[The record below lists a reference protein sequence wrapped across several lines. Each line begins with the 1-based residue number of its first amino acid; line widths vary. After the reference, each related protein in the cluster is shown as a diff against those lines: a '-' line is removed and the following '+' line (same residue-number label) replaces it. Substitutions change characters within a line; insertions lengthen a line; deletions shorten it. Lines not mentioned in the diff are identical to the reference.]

1 MSRKLMGPLY
11 HFGLG
16 GTLLEASTPAMARAV
31 PDEADDR
38 QTGGLNAAVW
48 TIAIVATVMF
58 LRVAYELMIPIV
70 LGVLISFA
78 LNPLVAWLEKVHLP
92 RVVGAGLI
100 LITLATFLGLGIYSL
115 RDEATEVIE
124 GLPRAAQRVRE
135 SMERDGSS
143 GILVKL
149 RQAVEEV
156 KQTADATTGASAA
169 PDQKAAATE
178 SRGAASVISL
188 LGHATVIFFLVYFL
202 LIGGAGFKNRLISV
216 AGRRRR
222 VTAEILDDISWQ
234 VQRFLVVRLVTSV
247 IVGIATWTA
256 LALMGVEQAMFWGVA
271 AGVFNSIPYFGPIIV
286 SGGLAVVGLLQFGS
300 VIKAVQVA
308 GVALVITSLEGW
320 LLTPP
325 MMGRAARMNA
335 LTVFVGLLVWSW
347 IWGIWGTILAVPMLA
362 TMKAVCDHIEGLKP
376 IGRLMGE

>member
-1 MSRKLMGPLY
+1 
-11 HFGLG
+11 
-16 GTLLEASTPAMARAV
+16 MARAV
-31 PDEADDR
+31 TDAANDR
-38 QTGGLNAAVW
+38 QSGGLNAAVW

-78 LNPLVAWLEKVHLP
+78 LNPLVTWLERVRVP
-92 RVVGAGLI
+92 RVLGSGLI
-100 LITLATFLGLGIYSL
+100 LIAVAALLGLGIYSL

-124 GLPRAAQRVRE
+124 GLPRAAQRARE

-149 RQAVEEV
+149 RRAIAEV
-156 KQTADATTGASAA
+156 KQTADATTGASAGA
-169 PDQKAAATE
+169 DQKAAASE
-178 SRGAASVISL
+178 PRGAASVITL
-188 LGHATVIFFLVYFL
+188 LGHATVIFFLIYFL

-247 IVGIATWTA
+247 IVGAATWIA
-256 LALMGVEQAMFWGVA
+256 LMLMGVEQAMLWGAA

-300 VIKAVQVA
+300 VMKAVQVA
-308 GVALVITSLEGW
+308 GVALAITSLEGW

-325 MMGRAARMNA
+325 LMGRAARMNA

-362 TMKAVCDHIEGLKP
+362 TMKAVCDHIEDLKP

>member
-1 MSRKLMGPLY
+1 
-11 HFGLG
+11 
-16 GTLLEASTPAMARAV
+16 MARVAT
-31 PDEADDR
+31 DTADDR
-38 QTGGLNAAVW
+38 QTGTLDVAVW

-78 LNPLVAWLEKVHLP
+78 LNPVVMWLEKVRVP
-92 RVVGAGLI
+92 RVVGAGLV
-100 LITLATFLGLGIYSL
+100 LLAVAALLGLGIYSL

-149 RQAVEEV
+149 RQAVTEV
-156 KQTADATTGASAA
+156 KQTANATTGASTA
-169 PDQKAAATE
+169 PEQKAAASE
-178 SRGAASVISL
+178 PRGAASAISL

-216 AGRRRR
+216 AGTRRR

-234 VQRFLVVRLVTSV
+234 VQRFLVMRLVTSV
-247 IVGIATWTA
+247 VVGVATWIA
-256 LALMGVEQAMFWGVA
+256 LMLMGVEQAMFWGVA

-300 VIKAVQVA
+300 VMKALQVA
-308 GVALVITSLEGW
+308 GVALAITSLEGW

-325 MMGRAARMNA
+325 LMGRAARMNA

-362 TMKAVCDHIEGLKP
+362 TMKAVCDHIDGLKP

>member
-1 MSRKLMGPLY
+1 MHTAGEREPSPPG
-11 HFGLG
+11 
-16 GTLLEASTPAMARAV
+16 
-31 PDEADDR
+31 DR
-38 QTGGLNAAVW
+38 QTSGISAALW
-48 TIAIVATVMF
+48 TIAVIATVMF
-58 LRVAYELMIPIV
+58 LRVAYDLMIPIV

-78 LNPLVAWLEKVHLP
+78 LNPVVTWLEKVHVP
-92 RVVGAGLI
+92 RVLGAGLI
-100 LITLATFLGLGIYSL
+100 LLTVAVLIGLGIYSL

-124 GLPRAAQRVRE
+124 GLPRAAQRVRQ
-135 SMERDGSS
+135 SMERGGSS

-149 RQAVEEV
+149 REAVAEV
-156 KQTADATTGASAA
+156 KQTADATTGDKTTSE
-169 PDQKAAATE
+169 QKTAAASE

-202 LIGGAGFKNRLISV
+202 LIGGAGFKDRLIAV

-222 VTAEILDDISWQ
+222 VTAEILDDIAWQ

-247 IVGIATWTA
+247 VVGIVTW
-256 LALMGVEQAMFWGVA
+256 LALMLMGLEQAMFWGAA

-300 VIKAVQVA
+300 LMKAVQVA

-325 MMGRAARMNA
+325 LMGRAARMNA

>member
-1 MSRKLMGPLY
+1 
-11 HFGLG
+11 
-16 GTLLEASTPAMARAV
+16 
-31 PDEADDR
+31 
-38 QTGGLNAAVW
+38 
-48 TIAIVATVMF
+48 MF

-70 LGVLISFA
+70 LGVLLSFA
-78 LNPLVAWLEKVHLP
+78 LNPLVTWLEQVRIP
-92 RVVGAGLI
+92 RVLGSGLV
-100 LITLATFLGLGIYSL
+100 LIAVAALLGFGIYSL
-115 RDEATEVIE
+115 RDEATEVID
-124 GLPRAAQRVRE
+124 GLPRAAQRARE

-143 GILVKL
+143 GIFVKL
-149 RQAVEEV
+149 RKAVAEV
-156 KQTADATTGASAA
+156 KQTASATTGDTKP
-169 PDQKAAATE
+169 PDQKPAPSE
-178 SRGAASVISL
+178 PRAASSVIAI
-188 LGHATVIFFLVYFL
+188 LGHATVIFFLIYFL

-216 AGRRRR
+216 AGRQRR

-247 IVGIATWTA
+247 VVGVATWIA
-256 LALMGVEQAMFWGVA
+256 LMLMGVEQAMLWGVA

-286 SGGLAVVGLLQFGS
+286 SGGLAVVGLLQFGE
-300 VIKAVQVA
+300 VMKAVQVA

-325 MMGRAARMNA
+325 LMGRAARMNA

-362 TMKAVCDHIEGLKP
+362 TMKALCDHIDGLKP